1 MSSNRPPAS
10 QLPAQP
16 NLRHLKDQAK
26 DLVNAG
32 KAPTLSDAQFQ
43 IAQHYGFASWPKL
56 KQHIESLTNS

>member
-43 IAQHYGFASWPKL
+43 IAQHYGL
-56 KQHIESLTNS
+56 